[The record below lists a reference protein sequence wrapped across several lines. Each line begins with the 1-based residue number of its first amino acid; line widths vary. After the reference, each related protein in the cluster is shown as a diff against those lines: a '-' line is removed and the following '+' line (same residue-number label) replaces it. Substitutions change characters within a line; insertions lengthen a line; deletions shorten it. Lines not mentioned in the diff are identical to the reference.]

1 MDGDM
6 LVVAWKSLVLRGAL
20 AIVFGIFAVAWPIST
35 VVTLAVLWGIWA
47 LIDGIGLFVAAAD
60 REGPAGGRLL
70 TVLMGVIALLAAF
83 YGIFSPAVTAVTLTW
98 ILGIWLMV
106 RGVFGLLAALMS
118 TTPLPRGAV
127 ALSGILDIVIGILF
141 AANPGR
147 SAIGLAVLL
156 GILAIA
162 WGVVLV
168 GAGFAVRRGAQQL
181 TA

>member
-6 LVVAWKSLVLRGAL
+6 LVVTWKSLLLRGAL

-35 VVTLAVLWGIWA
+35 VVTLAVLWGVWA
-47 LIDGIGLFVAAAD
+47 LVDGIGLLIAASD
-60 REGPAGGRLL
+60 RQSPASGRVV

-83 YGIFSPAVTAVTLTW
+83 YGIFRPAVTAVTLTW

-106 RGVFGLLAALMS
+106 RGVFGLMAAAMS
-118 TTPLPRGAV
+118 ATPLPRGAV

-147 SAIGLAVLL
+147 SAISLAVVL
-156 GILAIA
+156 GILAIV
-162 WGVVLV
+162 WGIVFVA
-168 GAGFAVRRGAQQL
+168 AGFAVRRGARQL
-181 TA
+181 SV